1 MSMAYRQTGIF
12 ETIVQSISLA
22 LCLTAG
28 IITVKNNLPG
38 FKRLAHVSKLGSPPL
53 GGQLLKLPT
62 ERANASNFTL
72 VAVLSTHCGFCTRSL
87 PLYKTLLAS
96 RSSMDDFQFVAMFKE
111 GMAQGQQYL
120 RTQGVNVDQVLPQS
134 LVVDGTP
141 TLLLV
146 RNRKIEDVL
155 VGYLDESGEGAVSNR
170 IKSLCPNCSTT
181 VFE

>member
-1 MSMAYRQTGIF
+1 
-12 ETIVQSISLA
+12 
-22 LCLTAG
+22 
-28 IITVKNNLPG
+28 
-38 FKRLAHVSKLGSPPL
+38 
-53 GGQLLKLPT
+53 
-62 ERANASNFTL
+62 
-72 VAVLSTHCGFCTRSL
+72 
-87 PLYKTLLAS
+87 
-96 RSSMDDFQFVAMFKE
+96 MDDFQFVAMFKE
-111 GMAQGQQYL
+111 GMAEGQQYL

-146 RNRKIEDVL
+146 RYRKIEDVL